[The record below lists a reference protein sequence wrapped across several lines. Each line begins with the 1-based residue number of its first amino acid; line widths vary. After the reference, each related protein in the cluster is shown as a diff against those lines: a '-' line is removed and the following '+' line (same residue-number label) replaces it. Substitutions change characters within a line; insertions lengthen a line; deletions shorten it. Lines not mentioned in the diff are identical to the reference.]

1 MKAGSVVPQG
11 AVGVRAASSL
21 LRLLAGAIDLVIPA
35 GLTVVVCVTAGFP
48 DVVAMPPRYWNYLDY
63 MVDVFNSQP
72 AVVIMPAAIFCG
84 MYLVTTTVCTAIFGN
99 TPISRL
105 FGVRARNMAG
115 KGVGWFRAFLWSL
128 FGLVF
133 SLIAFAGPLW
143 TIVDPKRRMLH
154 DILARV
160 MVVSGRLRP
169 GGEGADS
176 EGAAVADV
184 PWHEDGGNW

>member
-1 MKAGSVVPQG
+1 
-11 AVGVRAASSL
+11 
-21 LRLLAGAIDLVIPA
+21 
-35 GLTVVVCVTAGFP
+35 
-48 DVVAMPPRYWNYLDY
+48 
-63 MVDVFNSQP
+63 
-72 AVVIMPAAIFCG
+72 
-84 MYLVTTTVCTAIFGN
+84 
-99 TPISRL
+99 
-105 FGVRARNMAG
+105 MAG
-115 KGVGWFRAFLWSL
+115 QGVGWLRAFLWSL

-133 SLIAFAGPLW
+133 ALIAFAGPLW

-169 GGEGADS
+169 GREGADA